1 MAKSDLSKNLS
12 TITDVLKDYLH
23 VKMNLFKLELLQKTS
38 RAGLFL
44 FTFFSVIFSVFAV
57 AIFLM
62 FAFSFWYGERTGNL
76 SQGFLISAVFFLLV
90 LVLVFLLRKV
100 IFGRSLIKNISKILF
115 TGDDESSL

>member
-1 MAKSDLSKNLS
+1 MSKSDLSKNLS
-12 TITDVLKDYLH
+12 SIIDVLKDYLH
-23 VKMNLFKLELLQKTS
+23 VKMDLFKLELLQKTS

-62 FAFSFWYGERTGNL
+62 FAFSFWYGERTGSL
-76 SQGFLISAVFFLLV
+76 SQGFLISAVFFMLV

-115 TGDDESSL
+115 TDDDETS

>member
-12 TITDVLKDYLH
+12 SITDVLKDYLH
-23 VKMNLFKLELLQKTS
+23 VKLDLFKLELLQKTS

-44 FTFFSVIFSVFAV
+44 FTFISVIFSVFAV

-62 FAFSFWYGERTGNL
+62 FSFSFWYGEKTGSL
-76 SQGFLISAVFFLLV
+76 SQGFLISAAFFLLV
-90 LVLVFLLRKV
+90 LVVVFLLRRV

-115 TGDDESSL
+115 SGDEDSSH